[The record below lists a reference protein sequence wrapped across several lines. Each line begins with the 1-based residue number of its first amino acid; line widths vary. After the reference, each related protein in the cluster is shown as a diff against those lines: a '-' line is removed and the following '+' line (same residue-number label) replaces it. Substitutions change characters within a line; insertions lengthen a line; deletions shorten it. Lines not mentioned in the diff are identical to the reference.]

1 MKASGVAGFFGLFAG
16 LCAIFAG
23 CVTLSDWYSEIT
35 QTRRWVVATAPDHLH
50 ADIILFAIAVVT
62 CVVSLELAKRLKARE
77 AVRAEP
83 DSDGSQ
89 NKLVGLLFAA
99 MGLFLTG
106 SVIYRAIHTDAITLD
121 SLMGVPASLMF
132 VFAGILLGL
141 PAEYTKWRAVLATLV
156 ISLFCADFRLGCLHP
171 WRTKVQRQ
179 LPWDRLHTQR
189 VFWPGHV
196 RCLRYHSGHL
206 RRRDVDQAISRAS
219 RRPLY
224 PRRIVPRSGRRCD
237 GFLRRLAVQIRPGAA
252 SLKPFQKAPA
262 RGKRRGQLGAVSLG
276 IDTA

>member
-1 MKASGVAGFFGLFAG
+1 
-16 LCAIFAG
+16 
-23 CVTLSDWYSEIT
+23 
-35 QTRRWVVATAPDHLH
+35 
-50 ADIILFAIAVVT
+50 
-62 CVVSLELAKRLKARE
+62 

-156 ISLFCADFRLGCLHP
+156 ISCFALTFDWVAF
-171 WRTKVQRQ
+171 V
-179 LPWDRLHTQR
+179 
-189 VFWPGHV
+189 PGE
-196 RCLRYHSGHL
+196 REFSG
-206 RRRDVDQAISRAS
+206 S
-219 RRPLY
+219 
-224 PRRIVPRSGRRCD
+224 
-237 GFLRRLAVQIRPGAA
+237 F
-252 SLKPFQKAPA
+252 
-262 RGKRRGQLGAVSLG
+262 LG
-276 IDTA
+276 IGFTPSASFG